1 MNQRIALMISA
12 GLTVFV
18 LMVAGGLALFLT
30 AGNPNAATPAE
41 AAPPAI
47 QPTDVQAREDAYRQQ
62 IETANQR
69 LQEAD
74 QREQELRAQLEAA
87 TAASA
92 PAAPAFVDADTA
104 AVAARNY
111 LGGGQVVEVEFEQ
124 ERGQDVY
131 SVSFADGSEVYVDAA
146 SGQVVYAE
154 TRGYSEHDDDDHDDD
169 EYEEEYEEHE
179 DDD

>member
-18 LMVAGGLALFLT
+18 LMVAGSLALFVT
-30 AGNPNAATPAE
+30 SGTPNATTPA
-41 AAPPAI
+41 A
-47 QPTDVQAREDAYRQQ
+47 QPTDAQAREDAYRQQ
-62 IETANQR
+62 IEEANQR
-69 LQEAD
+69 LQQAD

-104 AVAARNY
+104 AGAAQNY

-154 TRGYSEHDDDDHDDD
+154 TRGYYEHDDDHDDGHGR
-169 EYEEEYEEHE
+169 EYEEHE